1 MHRIERPKE
10 PSPFRKYRDAYL
22 ESHPWPEVRP
32 NPKDDW
38 DAFGSVLLS
47 DYDPTHRD
55 CEGEGRKKLKDLVI
69 ETLSDNQH
77 GLCAYCEEKLPPRGD
92 RRIEHLHP
100 KSDVTTEHCW
110 MFDWENLLAV
120 CAGGK
125 SNNVFLDSN
134 VEQHCDGSKGE
145 SLTTI
150 LNPYTMPR
158 QNLFTFESSSGK
170 LSADVDMCN
179 RAHIEVQLV
188 KDTIDV
194 LQLNCTTLKGHRQ
207 DLALHYK
214 QEYKKVMKEMQAG
227 KRAKGSVRSVI
238 AKRWFGNGQVPVLF
252 TTRRCLLKGKAEPYI
267 LNR

>member
-1 MHRIERPKE
+1 MHRIERPQE
-10 PSPFRKYRDAYL
+10 PSPLRKYRDAYRK
-22 ESHPWPEVRP
+22 SHPWPSVKP
-32 NPKDDW
+32 NPKNDW
-38 DAFGSVLLS
+38 DVFGSVLLS
-47 DYDPTHRD
+47 KYDS
-55 CEGEGRKKLKDLVI
+55 KKLKDLVF
-69 ETLSDNQH
+69 EALSENQH
-77 GLCAYCEEKLPPRGD
+77 GLCAYCEEMLPAKGD
-92 RRIEHLHP
+92 RRIEHHHP

-120 CAGGK
+120 CAGGR

-134 VEQHCDGSKGE
+134 AEQHCDASKGE

-158 QNLFTFESSSGK
+158 QSLFAFESSSGK

-179 RAHIEVQLV
+179 RAHIDVQLV